1 MQVDD
6 FEYLINGQG
15 ECDKKRDVVDFFERE
30 RYLLSV
36 PRPQDT
42 PSLPPHRPQP
52 VSVVAGYLVA

>member
-1 MQVDD
+1 MILNIL
-6 FEYLINGQG
+6 LIAREKVTIKEMLSQFF
-15 ECDKKRDVVDFFERE
+15 KREK
-30 RYLLSV
+30 YLLSV